1 MQFLTTREQG
11 IGSLQESN
19 KVFVILKGYVS
30 VAHSCRYAKAICRG
44 ESLSRRYSTSRDAA
58 FVVYK
63 RKGNVMEQA
72 MIRVARLLAAFLV
85 GCVLCGLMT
94 LLTGCR
100 SVRYVSV
107 PEYHTEYKVRT
118 DSFIKRDSV
127 WVHDSVSVW
136 MKGDTVFKE
145 KLKKVYNDHYIYTNK
160 TDTMMKTDSVRV
172 PFPVEKK
179 LGRWEQIKVDYFVPI
194 CCVLAII
201 LLSLLWLIK
210 RRF

>member
-1 MQFLTTREQG
+1 
-11 IGSLQESN
+11 
-19 KVFVILKGYVS
+19 
-30 VAHSCRYAKAICRG
+30 
-44 ESLSRRYSTSRDAA
+44 
-58 FVVYK
+58 
-63 RKGNVMEQA
+63 MEQA
-72 MIRVARLLAAFLV
+72 MIRVARLLVAFLV
-85 GCVLCGLMT
+85 GCVLCGLLT

-100 SVRYVSV
+100 SVKYVSV

-136 MKGDTVFKE
+136 MKGDTVFKD
-145 KLKKVYNDHYIYTNK
+145 KVRTEHEDHYIYTNK
-160 TDTMMKTDSVRV
+160 TDTVLKTDSVRV

-179 LGRWEQIKVDYFVPI
+179 LGRGEQIKVDYFLPI

-201 LLSLLWLIK
+201 SLSLLWLIK

>member
-145 KLKKVYNDHYIYTNK
+145 KLKKVYNEHYIYTNK
-160 TDTMMKTDSVRV
+160 TDTVMKTDSVRV

-179 LGRWEQIKVDYFVPI
+179 LGRWEQIKVDYFLPI

-201 LLSLLWLIK
+201 SLSLLWLIK

>member
-160 TDTMMKTDSVRV
+160 TDTMLKTDSVRV
-172 PFPVEKK
+172 PFPVETK

>member
-19 KVFVILKGYVS
+19 NVFVILKGYVS
-30 VAHSCRYAKAICRG
+30 VAHSCRYAKAICRS

>member
-1 MQFLTTREQG
+1 
-11 IGSLQESN
+11 
-19 KVFVILKGYVS
+19 
-30 VAHSCRYAKAICRG
+30 
-44 ESLSRRYSTSRDAA
+44 
-58 FVVYK
+58 
-63 RKGNVMEQA
+63 MEQA

-100 SVRYVSV
+100 SVKYVSV

-136 MKGDTVFKE
+136 MKGDTVFKD
-145 KLKKVYNDHYIYTNK
+145 KVRTKHEDHYIYTNK
-160 TDTMMKTDSVRV
+160 TDTVMKTDSVRV

-179 LGRWEQIKVDYFVPI
+179 LGRWEQIKVDYFLPI

-201 LLSLLWLIK
+201 SLSLLWLIK

>member
-1 MQFLTTREQG
+1 
-11 IGSLQESN
+11 
-19 KVFVILKGYVS
+19 
-30 VAHSCRYAKAICRG
+30 
-44 ESLSRRYSTSRDAA
+44 
-58 FVVYK
+58 
-63 RKGNVMEQA
+63 MEQA

-107 PEYHTEYKVRT
+107 PEYRTEDKVRT

-127 WVHDSVSVW
+127 WVHD
-136 MKGDTVFKE
+136 MKGDTVFKD
-145 KLKKVYNDHYIYTNK
+145 KVRTEHEDHYIYTNK
-160 TDTMMKTDSVRV
+160 TDTVMKTDSVRV

-179 LGRWEQIKVDYFVPI
+179 LGRWEQIKVDYFLPI
-194 CCVLAII
+194 CCVSAII